1 MLTPPHPFTGRIHT
15 EVRAGMAMEPG
26 EARAERLERLVAR
39 AEADGGPYALI
50 DTRVAYLY
58 ARCHPFGR
66 PEDAL
71 AALAPCLELYR
82 AAPERFGEWHRD
94 RFWESFRRLTLTMLV
109 GPGQRASW
117 LRAVVDD
124 LRFCRRPG
132 HRTDMEDV
140 HLAELLLEWRV
151 GNVAA
156 AEEAI
161 RLILACGP
169 REGNQ
174 WGRVGA
180 LAGFLADLGRDAEA
194 IESLEPALT
203 GSVPVREDGDPAR
216 FADHLLLPYLRTGRA
231 EEAGALHARTWR
243 GRLTGFR
250 LASHLEFCARTGN
263 EERGREI
270 LHRHLEPLA
279 DDLGSIL
286 RIREYAAAALL
297 CRRLAESGRWDDPWT
312 WPEDNGT
319 AGGDIGGDGETW
331 TYAELH
337 EEFRDDVLSLADHM
351 ADSDGTACIRERMGA
366 LMDAGPIVAHLPLP

>member
-1 MLTPPHPFTGRIHT
+1 
-15 EVRAGMAMEPG
+15 
-26 EARAERLERLVAR
+26 
-39 AEADGGPYALI
+39 
-50 DTRVAYLY
+50 
-58 ARCHPFGR
+58 
-66 PEDAL
+66 
-71 AALAPCLELYR
+71 
-82 AAPERFGEWHRD
+82 
-94 RFWESFRRLTLTMLV
+94 
-109 GPGQRASW
+109 
-117 LRAVVDD
+117 
-124 LRFCRRPG
+124 
-132 HRTDMEDV
+132 MEDV
-140 HLAELLLEWRV
+140 NLAELLLEWRV

-169 REGNQ
+169 TEGNQ

-297 CRRLAESGRWDDPWT
+297 CPCGWPRAADGTIRGSGLRTTGPC
-312 WPEDNGT
+312 
-319 AGGDIGGDGETW
+319 GGDIGGDGETW